1 MSTLDEARTRLA
13 GADADTFADVVAGH
27 IYYGRRCSRVLIA
40 TDVEIETYQGHGAV
54 GAVVAVEDLTA
65 WLVENGTWSRETSD
79 VETDAR
85 VLAEYIRDGVDTWGS
100 TPGEMSAGVT
110 VLWRDITNRA
120 ILAGADADPDR

>member
-1 MSTLDEARTRLA
+1 MSTIDEARNRLV
-13 GADADTFADVVAGH
+13 GANADTFADIVAAQV
-27 IYYGRRCSRVLIA
+27 YYGRRCSRVLIA
-40 TDVEIETYQGHGAV
+40 TDVEIETYQGRGAV

-65 WLVENGTWSRETSD
+65 WLVENGTWSRETGD

-85 VLAEYIRDGVDTWGS
+85 VLSEYIRDGVDTWGS

-110 VLWRDITNRA
+110 VLWRDVANRS